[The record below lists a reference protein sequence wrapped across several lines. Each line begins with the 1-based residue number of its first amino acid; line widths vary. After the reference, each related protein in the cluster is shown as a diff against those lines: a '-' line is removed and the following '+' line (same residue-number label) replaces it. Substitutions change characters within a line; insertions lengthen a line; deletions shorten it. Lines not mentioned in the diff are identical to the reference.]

1 MRKLWMDFETRSFV
15 DLKDSGGHRYSVDA
29 STEVL
34 MLAWA
39 YDEDEPS
46 LWLPCLGEPMPE
58 ALKAGLLDPDVL
70 KMAWNYNFEKKIF
83 RDRLGIDIPQGQWF
97 DPSLLCSYMALPIG
111 LDRAS
116 NALKIDANAKFHLVG
131 KQNPKKIFSIPSK
144 RTKTYLKKN
153 PGAAEFYFKDWNSNP
168 EEWKTFCEYCL
179 QDVRA
184 ERSVWHAAVSMKCPF
199 PEVEV
204 QAWLIDQRMNEHG
217 VYIDLD
223 YVNGALK
230 YALAEAAEIE
240 AEMKAITGL
249 EKTGFTTLLMKEW
262 LAKNFYPF
270 KSTDKAHID
279 EAIKEATR
287 FKLTPECRKI
297 LDLKK
302 RLGGSAWS
310 KLQSILDRV
319 SPDGYLR
326 DQFLYHGA
334 HTGRWSGRGVQLQN
348 LFKANGEVSKVLDAV
363 TQAIKTQTL
372 DISAI
377 VETYN
382 LSEKGQKDPCKG
394 FTLMDAVA
402 GTIRSAF
409 SASPNNYLV
418 MCDLAQIESRVLAA
432 LAGCQTMIDAYKSG
446 ADLYCDFMTW
456 FLKRTIT
463 KKDKPER
470 AHGKVVIL
478 GCFGADTPVLT
489 GRGWVRI
496 VEVRPDDV
504 VFDGTDFV
512 THEGVAEQGVREV
525 INLAGVEVT
534 PDHEILSGGW
544 SAACRLKEN
553 ILLEKRATNLAI
565 GLLSNITSAH
575 SHHGISATA
584 EVAGLTPSSI
594 RLTWKKDELG
604 RAFPVLINAYEK
616 SRTGF
621 TLDGPTSQERQST
634 DSQIGITPSSLGVV
648 TPFEGTVGK
657 GTQAEGS
664 KTSSLAS
671 MNFSG
676 TSSGLKGT
684 ITPILKSTELITTE
698 IMSQETFGSSLENKT
713 SPIAVPTFDIRN
725 AGFRHR
731 FMILTESG
739 PMIAHNCGFGMGW
752 EKFIEH
758 AAKGGVVVNE
768 KQAKESVYGF
778 REKYPEIPALWKA
791 LDEACK
797 KAVKANICIFVNGL
811 VIDGRNPEMLKIKLP
826 NGRYLHYLR
835 PTIGMEETDWGA
847 MRETLYYESW
857 DEKGLS
863 TAKLYGG
870 LITENVVQ
878 AIARDL
884 LVSGMIEAEKLGFV
898 IVMTIHDELV
908 CEAMKG
914 SGLTFKMLEE
924 AMCVVPD
931 WGEGMGF
938 YLGAEGDE
946 NPYYKK

>member
-1 MRKLWMDFETRSFV
+1 MRKLWLDFETRSYV
-15 DLKDSGGHRYSVDA
+15 DLKESGGHRYATDI

-39 YDEDEPS
+39 FDEVEPK
-46 LWLPCLGEPMPE
+46 LWLPILGDPMPE
-58 ALKAGLLDPDVL
+58 ELRAGLLDHEVQ

-83 RDRLGIDIPQGQWF
+83 LHKLGINVPQGEWF
-97 DPSLLCSYMALPIG
+97 DPSLLCAYMALPIG

-116 NALKIDANAKFHLVG
+116 NALKIDAMAKFHYVG
-131 KQNPKKIFSIPSK
+131 EENPKKVFSVPSK
-144 RTKTYLKKN
+144 RKKTELKKN
-153 PGAAEFYFKDWNSNP
+153 PALSPFYFKDWNTDP
-168 EEWKTFCEYCL
+168 EKWKIFCEYCL

-184 ERSVWHAAVSMKCPF
+184 ERAVWHAAVAMKCPF

-204 QAWLIDQRMNEHG
+204 KAWLIDQRMNNHG
-217 VYIDLD
+217 VWIDLV
-223 YVNGALK
+223 YVQGALK
-230 YALAEAAEIE
+230 YALAEAADIE
-240 AEMKAITGL
+240 KEMQVISGL
-249 EKTGFTTLLMKEW
+249 EKTGFTTKLMKDW

-279 EAIKEATR
+279 EAIKEAKR
-287 FKLTPECRKI
+287 LKLTDACVKM

-310 KLQSILDRV
+310 KLQAILDRV
-319 SPDGYLR
+319 STDGYLR

-348 LFKANGEVSKVLDAV
+348 LFKANGEVSKVLDPV
-363 TQAIKTQTL
+363 TQAIKNQNL
-372 DISAI
+372 DIPAI
-377 VETYN
+377 VAAYNET
-382 LSEKGQKDPCKG
+382 EKGKKDPCKG

-409 SASPNNYLV
+409 AATPGNKLV

-456 FLKRTIT
+456 FLKRLIT
-463 KKDKPER
+463 KKDKAER

-478 GCFGADTPVLT
+478 G
-489 GRGWVRI
+489 
-496 VEVRPDDV
+496 
-504 VFDGTDFV
+504 
-512 THEGVAEQGVREV
+512 
-525 INLAGVEVT
+525 
-534 PDHEILSGGW
+534 
-544 SAACRLKEN
+544 
-553 ILLEKRATNLAI
+553 
-565 GLLSNITSAH
+565 
-575 SHHGISATA
+575 
-584 EVAGLTPSSI
+584 
-594 RLTWKKDELG
+594 
-604 RAFPVLINAYEK
+604 
-616 SRTGF
+616 
-621 TLDGPTSQERQST
+621 
-634 DSQIGITPSSLGVV
+634 
-648 TPFEGTVGK
+648 
-657 GTQAEGS
+657 
-664 KTSSLAS
+664 
-671 MNFSG
+671 
-676 TSSGLKGT
+676 
-684 ITPILKSTELITTE
+684 
-698 IMSQETFGSSLENKT
+698 
-713 SPIAVPTFDIRN
+713 
-725 AGFRHR
+725 
-731 FMILTESG
+731 
-739 PMIAHNCGFGMGW
+739 CGFGMGW

-791 LDEACK
+791 LDEGCK
-797 KAVKANICIFVNGL
+797 KAVKLGVCVFVNGL
-811 VIDGRNPEMLKIKLP
+811 IIDGRNPEMLKIKLP

-835 PTIGMEETDWGA
+835 PSIGEEETDWGA

-857 DEKGLS
+857 DEKGMS
-863 TAKLYGG
+863 ISKLYGG

-884 LVSGMIEAEKLGFV
+884 LVSGMQEAEKLGFV

-908 CEAMKG
+908 CEAG
-914 SGLTFKMLEE
+914 INSGLTYKMLEQ

>member
-1 MRKLWMDFETRSFV
+1 MKKLWLDFETRSFV
-15 DLKDSGGHRYSVDA
+15 DLKDSGGHRYATDKT
-29 STEVL
+29 TEAL

-39 YDEDEPS
+39 FDEDEPK
-46 LWLPCLGEPMPE
+46 LWLICAGEPMPE
-58 ALKAGLLDPDVL
+58 ELKAGLLDPTVQ

-83 RDRLGIDIPQGQWF
+83 KHVLGIDIPQGEWF
-97 DPSLLCSYMALPIG
+97 DPSLLCAYMALPIG

-116 NALKIDANAKFHLVG
+116 NALKIDANAKFHLIG

-153 PGAAEFYFKDWNSNP
+153 PGAAEFYFKDAVSNP
-168 EEWKTFCEYCL
+168 DEWKVFCEYCL

-184 ERSVWHAAVSMKCPF
+184 ERSVWHAAVNMKCPF

-204 QAWLIDQRMNEHG
+204 QAWLIDQRMNNHG

-240 AEMKAITGL
+240 KEMQTISGL

-270 KSTDKAHID
+270 KSTDKAHVE
-279 EAIKEATR
+279 EAIKEAKR
-287 FKLTPECRKI
+287 FKLTDACVKM
-297 LDLKK
+297 LHLKQ

-326 DQFLYHGA
+326 DQFLYYGA

-348 LFKANGEVSKVLDAV
+348 LFKANAEVSKVLDPV
-363 TQAIKTQTL
+363 TQAIKTGTL
-372 DISAI
+372 DIPAI
-377 VETYN
+377 IATYN
-382 LSEKGQKDPCKG
+382 ETEKGKKDPVKP
-394 FTLMDAVA
+394 FTLMDAIA

-409 SASPNNYLV
+409 CASPGNKLV

-478 GCFGADTPVLT
+478 GC
-489 GRGWVRI
+489 
-496 VEVRPDDV
+496 
-504 VFDGTDFV
+504 
-512 THEGVAEQGVREV
+512 
-525 INLAGVEVT
+525 
-534 PDHEILSGGW
+534 
-544 SAACRLKEN
+544 
-553 ILLEKRATNLAI
+553 
-565 GLLSNITSAH
+565 
-575 SHHGISATA
+575 
-584 EVAGLTPSSI
+584 
-594 RLTWKKDELG
+594 
-604 RAFPVLINAYEK
+604 
-616 SRTGF
+616 
-621 TLDGPTSQERQST
+621 
-634 DSQIGITPSSLGVV
+634 
-648 TPFEGTVGK
+648 
-657 GTQAEGS
+657 
-664 KTSSLAS
+664 
-671 MNFSG
+671 
-676 TSSGLKGT
+676 
-684 ITPILKSTELITTE
+684 
-698 IMSQETFGSSLENKT
+698 
-713 SPIAVPTFDIRN
+713 
-725 AGFRHR
+725 
-731 FMILTESG
+731 
-739 PMIAHNCGFGMGW
+739 GFGMGW

-791 LDEACK
+791 LDDGCK
-797 KAVKANICIFVNGL
+797 KAVKAGICIFVNGL

-863 TAKLYGG
+863 QSKLYGG

-878 AIARDL
+878 AIARDIM
-884 LVSGMIEAEKLGFV
+884 VSGMIEAEKLGFV
-898 IVMTIHDELV
+898 LVMTIHDELV
-908 CEAMKG
+908 CEAG
-914 SGLTFKMLEE
+914 QQSGLTFKMLEG
-924 AMCVVPD
+924 AMCVIPD
-931 WGEGMGF
+931 WAEGAG
-938 YLGAEGDE
+938 YVLGAEGDE